1 MLREKFYG
9 TAESRER
16 PGESIRALFLFRD
29 ILSLLKV
36 QFLPPEPGS
45 PQSCLQL
52 LLEEAYWL
60 TRSFMPEPRDLFVI
74 SRFF

>member
-1 MLREKFYG
+1 MLREKLYG

-16 PGESIRALFLFRD
+16 PSESIRASFLFRD

-45 PQSCLQL
+45 PQGCLQL

-60 TRSFMPEPRDLFVI
+60 TRSFMPEPCDLFVI